1 MHRLPMAVGRH
12 DEQVAD
18 WVSLAK
24 RNGVKRNR
32 TNDIAEPVG
41 MNNAAE
47 GYAEIYLYLTR

>member
-32 TNDIAEPVG
+32 TNDIVEPVG

>member
-1 MHRLPMAVGRH
+1 MAVGRH
-12 DEQVAD
+12 DEEVAD